1 MLMRVLTS
9 VRGVYKVCVPL
20 CVCVCSHQVCV
31 QVHPQA
37 VQLLS
42 GLRPVFGAVQR
53 LLQPRDEPVQL
64 LHEPLGTR
72 EADGHRERERI

>member
-1 MLMRVLTS
+1 MFYVNE
-9 VRGVYKVCVPL
+9 GPHKCVPAY
-20 CVCVCSHQVCV
+20 VCACSHQVCV

-42 GLRPVFGAVQR
+42 GLRPVFGAVQC

-64 LHEPLGTR
+64 LHEALGTR
-72 EADGHRERERI
+72 EAEVQRGRESQ